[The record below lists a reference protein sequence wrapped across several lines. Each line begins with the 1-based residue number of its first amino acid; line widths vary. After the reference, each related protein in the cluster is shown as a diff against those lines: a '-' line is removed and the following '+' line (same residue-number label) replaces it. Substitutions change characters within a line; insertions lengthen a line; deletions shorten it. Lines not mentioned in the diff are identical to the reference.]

1 MESIKV
7 SDYIDT
13 RPVTFKPSSSLS
25 VALEKL
31 LKSHQTGGP
40 VIDDTNHVVGFL
52 SEQDMI
58 HKLLKV
64 GYHCQESHSVEDC
77 MHKQVEVVRG
87 DDSIIRLAEIML
99 PGKPKVYPV
108 VDDEERLIGVISRHD
123 ILRAIA
129 AQIDDCFLHPV

>member
-1 MESIKV
+1 MVDENK
-7 SDYIDT
+7 
-13 RPVTFKPSSSLS
+13 
-25 VALEKL
+25 
-31 LKSHQTGGP
+31 
-40 VIDDTNHVVGFL
+40 HVVGFL

-64 GYHCQESHSVEDC
+64 GYYCQDTNTVGDC
-77 MHKQVEVVRG
+77 MHKEVAAVTR
-87 DDSIIRLAEIML
+87 DESVIKLAEEML

-108 VDDEERLIGVISRHD
+108 IDENERLVGVISRRD